1 MNKLLLILLCLPM
14 VGFGQLTYVP
24 DSTFEDYLETHSYD
38 GVLVSI
44 GSPLSMGNGTPNDHY
59 VFTANIDT
67 ITNLEIKLS
76 TIADLTGIEDFTD
89 LIYLN
94 CRHNLLTTID
104 VSQNTA
110 LTDLRCQD
118 NLLTTL
124 DVSNNTYLEGLYCSD
139 NQIISLDV
147 RNGNNTNFTFFWA
160 TNNPNLYCIDVDD
173 VAWAT
178 ANWTASNFPQS
189 IDVTMSFGVNC
200 NPSSI
205 QEHTINKELLKVT
218 DLLGRETKGK
228 RNQILFYI
236 YDDGTVEK
244 RIIFE

>member
-1 MNKLLLILLCLPM
+1 MKKLLLILLCLPM

-44 GSPLSMGNGTPNDHY
+44 GNPLSMGNGTPNDHY

-76 TIADLTGIEDFTD
+76 TIADLTGIED
-89 LIYLN
+89 
-94 CRHNLLTTID
+94 
-104 VSQNTA
+104 NTA

-244 RIIFE
+244 RIIIE